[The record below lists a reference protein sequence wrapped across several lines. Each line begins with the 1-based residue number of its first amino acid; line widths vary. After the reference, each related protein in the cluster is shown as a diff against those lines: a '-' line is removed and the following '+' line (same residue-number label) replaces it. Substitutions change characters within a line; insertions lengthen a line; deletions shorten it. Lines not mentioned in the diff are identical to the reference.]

1 MKKIILILV
10 FLFVAMPPLVAHSAQ
25 QPLDAL
31 QGPIDQIVTI
41 LNDPQY
47 NDAAHKD
54 VEREKI
60 WEIIRKLFDFTE
72 MAKRSLARNWRSF
85 TPEQRKRFSGV
96 FAEFLGNTYLD
107 KIQKGYQNERVI
119 YVKQERV
126 TETKALV
133 RTKIV
138 RENLETPVNYSMR
151 LREGA
156 WRVYDV
162 NIEGVSLVKN
172 YRTQFGKILLNKSP
186 DQLIERLKDKVKKQR
201 KGEAVSEQAVLWQTG
216 LAVVG

>member
-1 MKKIILILV
+1 MKKIILVLV
-10 FLFVAMPPLVAHSAQ
+10 FLFVCMLPLTGHSAQ

-31 QGPIDQIVTI
+31 QGPINQIVTI

-60 WEIIRKLFDFTE
+60 WGIIRKLFDFTE

-107 KIQKGYQNERVI
+107 KIQKGYQKERVI
-119 YVKQERV
+119 YVKEEMV
-126 TETKALV
+126 NDSKALV
-133 RTKIV
+133 KTKIV
-138 RENLETPVNYSMR
+138 RENLEIPIDYRMR
-151 LREGA
+151 LRKGA
-156 WRVYDV
+156 WSVYDV

-186 DQLIERLKDKVKKQR
+186 DQLIERLKDKVKKQQ
-201 KGEAVSEQAVLWQTG
+201 KGEAISDQAALWQTG
-216 LAVVG
+216 WATS